1 MQLTDTY
8 EVIDVLE
15 VSELNHTDFFVIFR
29 FGAVVPRNFI
39 DVPKMYFTTWKK
51 SNADSPVMGRG
62 IAIGAA
68 LTVMVVH
75 NRRVTVT
82 M

>member
-15 VSELNHTDFFVIFR
+15 ISELNDTDLFVIFR
-29 FGAVVPRNFI
+29 IGAIVPRNFI
-39 DVPKMYFTTWKK
+39 DVPKMCFALWKK
-51 SNADSPVMGRG
+51 SNAESLGMGRA
-62 IAIGAA
+62 IPIGAA
-68 LTVMVVH
+68 VTVMVAQ